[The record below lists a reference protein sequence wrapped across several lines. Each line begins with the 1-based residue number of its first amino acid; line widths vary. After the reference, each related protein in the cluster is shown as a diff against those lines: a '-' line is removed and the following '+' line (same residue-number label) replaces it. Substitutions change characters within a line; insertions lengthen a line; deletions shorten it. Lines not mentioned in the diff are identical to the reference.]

1 MEKLL
6 QTLLED
12 LDAVMEE
19 HEEIGDTE
27 VSIQMTKAIHEG
39 FIAPKPNF
47 MLPHQF
53 EMFTPQANRKVRAA
67 LQRFLRK
74 ASKVAEVEGLDTA
87 QARLAAFQNINVFSE
102 EGSCYNDFFG
112 YCEGL

>member
-12 LDAVMEE
+12 LDVVLEE

-39 FIAPKPNF
+39 FIAPRPNF
-47 MLPHQF
+47 VLPNQF
-53 EMFTPQANRKVRAA
+53 HLFTPQANRKVRAA
-67 LQRFLRK
+67 LRRFLGK
-74 ASKVAEVEGLDTA
+74 ATKVAEAEGLNTP
-87 QARLAAFQNINVFSE
+87 QARLAAFQNMNVFSE
-102 EGSCYNDFFG
+102 GGSCYNDFFG
-112 YCEGL
+112 YHEHL